1 MKNAIIYYYN
11 LKVNEVHQNTN
22 YHWFE
27 IDGETYYL
35 YKMDNTNIDEL
46 LEIVNDLLK
55 NNVRCHLPIPN
66 KQNSILTNINGI
78 NYILLKIQVK
88 SREPIIINDLYIINS
103 IIVSK
108 RDKKRPLWYDLWSEK
123 IDYLELQISEFGKK
137 YPTLRKSFPYFC
149 GLAETAI
156 QLLEIVDVKEYTIN
170 HKYITKD
177 ERLEDFLN
185 PINMVIDLK
194 TRDIAEYLKTN
205 YNHITSIDDLKYII
219 KKFNL
224 NKEEI
229 NRLEI
234 LQNSLPS
241 KKANAKNTLANE
253 VEPKLPQNR
262 EIVKNIIDEIK
273 LSAKNNLIKSAISQ
287 FIDSR
292 IPEIN
297 FYNKQFKN
305 QNFSKA
311 FAEELNCI
319 FSIAFHKTDLK
330 HDDTKWSNF
339 FSKNLKNLDF

>member
-229 NRLEI
+229 KLLFVRTLFPNYYFNSFEEI
-234 LQNSLPS
+234 SAGEKDESYINQYIDDAS
-241 KKANAKNTLANE
+241 KKEYLLK
-253 VEPKLPQNR
+253 
-262 EIVKNIIDEIK
+262 IFYSFVKSITDFPTIDYLE
-273 LSAKNNLIKSAISQ
+273 
-287 FIDSR
+287 R
-292 IPEIN
+292 
-297 FYNKQFKN
+297 
-305 QNFSKA
+305 
-311 FAEELNCI
+311 
-319 FSIAFHKTDLK
+319 
-330 HDDTKWSNF
+330 
-339 FSKNLKNLDF
+339 